1 MHTSPIRI
9 NQVRY
14 PAFELF
20 YDRDREGTEG
30 LLRRLKAVRDEP
42 GAAFGGETRKQSRER
57 RRVITKCAF
66 VEQVR
71 RRPGRHIADL
81 VQGLDHCFPSIGAAQ
96 RSITRWMLAGEIEGV
111 RFERVG
117 KYLRVWPLEMQ

>member
-1 MHTSPIRI
+1 MQTSPLKIS
-9 NQVRY
+9 QVRY

-20 YDRDREGTEG
+20 YDRDREGAEVI
-30 LLRRLKAVRDEP
+30 LRRLKAAREEP
-42 GAAFGGETRKQSRER
+42 AAELAGETRKQSRER

-71 RRPGRHIADL
+71 RKPGRHIADL
-81 VQGLDHCFPSIGAAQ
+81 VQGIDHCFPSIGAAQ

-117 KYLRVWPLEMQ
+117 KYLRVWPVDPQ